1 MKIQKEQMEQ
11 QKEQMEQQNEQQKEQ
26 MKEQMRIQTKQHEE
40 ELAVQ
45 REQMELWP
53 DYWSRFCT
61 FLVANAVPDDRK
73 AQVFLTNQTPA
84 VYKQLAN
91 LAAQQNPRMNIND
104 LTMDQIVKFM
114 KEQFDPKL
122 FIVRERFK
130 FWSNME
136 RKPGETL
143 QELAARIRQDAAT
156 CDFPSIQDPQDE
168 ALRQR
173 FICSVNN
180 EAVLKALFK
189 VKDTELDFAKAVK
202 IAIETEDAAKVAK
215 ETVYGSKP
223 RPVNK
228 VKMNNKGGR
237 PKNHQQSNSTTS
249 NSAKCYRLDVPV
261 TIQDQQFTMEL
272 DTATTGNFVS
282 VPVWKQLGKPKLDD
296 VTHRYES
303 ASKHDLPVLG
313 TFMGQTKDPVT
324 GKQSSIPYIVT
335 KIPDLNLLGRN
346 AIQALGISVD
356 NALGLKSIE
365 SQVKSEDAKESH
377 SKTSSTTYASL
388 QKDCHT
394 LCDKFPDLFKEE
406 LGCLKDFELEVK
418 FKSDAKPV
426 FHKARPVPF
435 ALRDDLTK
443 GYEEGI
449 AKGVWKPV
457 QFNDYGTPVVPIR
470 KTNSA
475 GALKPKLRICGDY
488 SVGINDQLADHRHP
502 MPLPE
507 ELMQKLGGGFGYTK
521 IDLAD
526 AYNQIKLAPESQ
538 RRLALSTHR
547 GVLLQQRLPF
557 GIKSAPGYFQEIMEN
572 LTSDLPGVAVFQDDI
587 LTSGKDAKDHLS
599 NLERL
604 LTRLNDK
611 GLRCR
616 REKCLFAQ
624 PSVEYLGHTLSAEGI
639 SKGSKVEAVLK
650 MPPPTDV
657 SSLKSFLGS
666 VQFYGKFIP
675 NLATMAEPL
684 YRLTKKAN
692 PWKWGEEEQAA
703 FEQLKN
709 VLSSNQVLVHFD
721 PEKPVGLACDASNV
735 GIGAVLFHRYPD
747 GSERPIANVSK
758 TLTAAER
765 NYSQI
770 HKEALAIIYGLR
782 KFYQYLYGQ
791 QFILVTDHKP
801 LTALFGPKKGT
812 PLLAANRLARWA
824 LWLNQ
829 FDYTI
834 EYRKTADHGNADA
847 LSRLPSGDD
856 IDFDRE
862 ESGED
867 TDMVCAIRVLS
878 LQVKPF
884 DSNILR
890 QESGKDPV
898 IATVMRYVRE
908 GWPLKHAEIN
918 EEVRKFQKLS
928 DSLSICHGCLIYGTR
943 VVIPQSLQPKILD
956 LLHIGHFGMERMKQ
970 LARTAVYW
978 PGIDAAIEMTSR
990 RCDSCGEHQNKP
1002 SKPPVHPWML
1012 PEKPWSRVHLDHAIN
1027 FMGTNWLVITD
1038 AYSKYPCIHPTSS
1051 TSTRATLDLLEED
1064 FAHFGYPHTLV
1075 SDNATT
1081 FVSEEFQS
1089 WCKER
1094 GITHLTGAP
1103 YHPATN
1109 GAAERLVQ
1117 TFKQALRKSS
1127 LPPKRALQE
1136 FLMQYRRMPTSCG
1149 FSPSE
1154 LLMSRQ
1160 IRTRIDTLLPSP
1172 AHIAQGKQSKE
1183 ASKTQV
1189 TPDSGGVAKV
1199 TRQYKAGDPVYAL
1212 YYGPHHAKQP
1222 RWVPAVVKKSTDLT
1236 EARQK
1241 YFTAES
1247 MELLFRNVPPDKIF
1261 GFLREVNL
1269 FRGPFASPALE
1280 STRLFVT
1287 GNSGICIHAR
1297 LAQEP
1302 ADDRGMRGLDVPVT
1316 IQDQQFTMELDTA
1329 TTGNF
1334 VSVPVWKQLGKPK
1347 LDDVTHRY
1355 ESASKHDL
1363 PVLGTFMGQ
1372 TKDPVTGKQ
1381 SSIPYIVTKIHD
1393 LNLLGRNAIQA
1404 LGISVDN
1411 ALGLKSIESQVKS
1424 EGAKESHLKTSST
1437 TYASLQ
1443 KDCHTL
1449 CDKFP
1454 DLFKEEL
1461 GCLKDFELEIKFKSD
1476 AKPVFHKARPVPFAL
1491 RDDLTKGYEEGIAK
1505 GVWKPVQFNDY
1516 GTPVV
1521 PIRKTNSA
1529 GALKP
1534 KLRICGDYSVGI
1546 NDQLADHR
1554 HPMPLPEELMQKLGG
1569 GFGYTKID
1577 LADAYNQIKL
1587 APESQRRLALSTH
1600 RGVLLQQRLPF
1611 GIKSAPG
1618 YFQEIME
1625 NLTSDLPGVA
1635 VFQDDILTSGKDAK
1649 DHLSNLER
1657 LLTRLNDKGLRCRRE
1672 KCLFAQ
1678 PSVEYLGHTLSA
1690 EGISKGSKVEAVLK
1704 MPPPTDVSSLKSFLG
1719 SVQFYGKFIPNLATM
1734 AEPLYRLT
1742 KKANP
1747 WKWGEEEQA
1756 AFEQLK
1762 QVLSSDQVL
1771 VHFVPEKPVGL
1782 ACDASNVGIG
1792 AVLFHRYPDGSER
1805 PIANVSKTLTAAER
1819 NYSQIHKE
1827 ALAIIYGLRKFYQY
1841 LYGRQFILVTDHK
1854 PLTALFGPK
1863 KGTPLLAANR
1873 LARWALWL
1881 NQFDYTIEYR
1891 KTADHGNADALSRLP
1906 SGDDIDFDREES
1918 GEDTDMV
1925 CAIRVLSL
1933 QVKPFDANILR
1944 QESGKD
1950 PVIATVMRYVR
1961 EGWPLKHAEI
1971 NEDVRKFQKLSDSL
1985 STCHGCLIYG
1995 TRVVIPQSLQP
2006 KILDLLHIGHFG
2018 MERMKQLART
2028 AVYWPGIDAAIEM
2041 TSRRCDSC
2049 GEHQNKPSKPPVHPW
2064 MLPEKPWSRV
2074 HVDHAINFMGTNWLV
2089 ITDAYSKYPC
2099 IHPTS
2104 STSTRATLDL
2114 LEEDF
2119 AHFGYPHTLVSDNAT
2134 TFVSEEF
2141 QSWCKERGITHLT
2154 GAPYHP
2160 ATNGAAERL
2169 VQTFKQA
2176 LRKSSLPPKRAL
2188 QEFLMQYRR
2197 MPTSCGFSPSELLM
2211 SRQIRTRIDT
2221 LLTSPAHIAQG
2232 KQSKE
2237 ASKTQV
2243 TPDPGGVAKVTRQYK
2258 AGDPVYALY
2267 CGPHH
2272 AKQPRWVPAV
2282 VKKSTAVC
2290 GGPSSGQQ
2298 QTKRQR
2304 SAGIKLE

>member
-1 MKIQKEQMEQ
+1 MSTSNGGKAVISNDGATILKTLDIVHPAAKTLVDIAKSQDAEVGDGTTSVTLLAGELLKETKPFIEDRVHPQIIIRALRKATALAIEKIKSIAVHIKKDNPQEMRELLLKCASTALSSKLVAASKDFFAAMVVDAVMILDELLPLNMIGIKKVTGGALEDSMLVAGVAFKKTFSYAGFEMQPKTYTNPKIALLNIELELKAERENAEVRVDSVEEYQSIVDAEWKILYDKLDKIHQSGAKVVLSKLPIGDVATQYFADRDMFCAGRVPEEDLKRTMKACGGSIQTTAQSLTPDVLGTCETFEEVQVGSERYNLFKGCTQAKTCTIILRGGAEQFMEETERSLHDAIMIVRRAIKNDSVVAGGGAVEMEISSYLRDYSHTIAGKEQLLIAAYAKALEIIPRQ
-11 QKEQMEQQNEQQKEQ
+11 LCDNAGFDATNILNKLRQKHAQ
-26 MKEQMRIQTKQHEE
+26 
-40 ELAVQ
+40 
-45 REQMELWP
+45 ELWP

-91 LAAQQNPRMNIND
+91 LAAQQNPKTDINS

-249 NSAKCYRLDVPV
+249 NSAKCYRCGKAHKATDCFYKESKCNFCQKIGHLEAVCRKKLHQQQQGGRQSAKSSVKSITKAELVKAILGEVPQDTPRLDVPV

-365 SQVKSEDAKESH
+365 SQVKSEGAKESH
-377 SKTSSTTYASL
+377 PKTSSTTYASL

-406 LGCLKDFELEVK
+406 LGCLKDFELEIK

-547 GVLLQQRLPF
+547 GVLLQRLPF

-684 YRLTKKAN
+684 YRLTKKAS

-709 VLSSNQVLVHFD
+709 VLSSDQVLVHFD
-721 PEKPVGLACDASNV
+721 PDKPVGLACDVSNV

-747 GSERPIANVSK
+747 GSERSIANVSK

-782 KFYQYLYGQ
+782 KFYQYLYGR

-884 DSNILR
+884 DANILR

-1189 TPDSGGVAKV
+1189 TPDPGGVAKV

-1222 RWVPAVVKKSTDLT
+1222 RWVPAVVKKSTG
-1236 EARQK
+1236 E
-1241 YFTAES
+1241 
-1247 MELLFRNVPPDKIF
+1247 V
-1261 GFLREVNL
+1261 FL
-1269 FRGPFASPALE
+1269 
-1280 STRLFVT
+1280 
-1287 GNSGICIHAR
+1287 
-1297 LAQEP
+1297 
-1302 ADDRGMRGLDVPVT
+1302 
-1316 IQDQQFTMELDTA
+1316 
-1329 TTGNF
+1329 
-1334 VSVPVWKQLGKPK
+1334 
-1347 LDDVTHRY
+1347 
-1355 ESASKHDL
+1355 
-1363 PVLGTFMGQ
+1363 
-1372 TKDPVTGKQ
+1372 
-1381 SSIPYIVTKIHD
+1381 
-1393 LNLLGRNAIQA
+1393 
-1404 LGISVDN
+1404 
-1411 ALGLKSIESQVKS
+1411 
-1424 EGAKESHLKTSST
+1424 
-1437 TYASLQ
+1437 
-1443 KDCHTL
+1443 
-1449 CDKFP
+1449 
-1454 DLFKEEL
+1454 
-1461 GCLKDFELEIKFKSD
+1461 
-1476 AKPVFHKARPVPFAL
+1476 
-1491 RDDLTKGYEEGIAK
+1491 
-1505 GVWKPVQFNDY
+1505 
-1516 GTPVV
+1516 
-1521 PIRKTNSA
+1521 
-1529 GALKP
+1529 
-1534 KLRICGDYSVGI
+1534 
-1546 NDQLADHR
+1546 
-1554 HPMPLPEELMQKLGG
+1554 PL
-1569 GFGYTKID
+1569 
-1577 LADAYNQIKL
+1577 
-1587 APESQRRLALSTH
+1587 
-1600 RGVLLQQRLPF
+1600 
-1611 GIKSAPG
+1611 
-1618 YFQEIME
+1618 
-1625 NLTSDLPGVA
+1625 
-1635 VFQDDILTSGKDAK
+1635 
-1649 DHLSNLER
+1649 
-1657 LLTRLNDKGLRCRRE
+1657 
-1672 KCLFAQ
+1672 
-1678 PSVEYLGHTLSA
+1678 
-1690 EGISKGSKVEAVLK
+1690 
-1704 MPPPTDVSSLKSFLG
+1704 
-1719 SVQFYGKFIPNLATM
+1719 
-1734 AEPLYRLT
+1734 
-1742 KKANP
+1742 
-1747 WKWGEEEQA
+1747 
-1756 AFEQLK
+1756 
-1762 QVLSSDQVL
+1762 
-1771 VHFVPEKPVGL
+1771 
-1782 ACDASNVGIG
+1782 
-1792 AVLFHRYPDGSER
+1792 
-1805 PIANVSKTLTAAER
+1805 
-1819 NYSQIHKE
+1819 
-1827 ALAIIYGLRKFYQY
+1827 
-1841 LYGRQFILVTDHK
+1841 
-1854 PLTALFGPK
+1854 
-1863 KGTPLLAANR
+1863 
-1873 LARWALWL
+1873 
-1881 NQFDYTIEYR
+1881 
-1891 KTADHGNADALSRLP
+1891 
-1906 SGDDIDFDREES
+1906 
-1918 GEDTDMV
+1918 
-1925 CAIRVLSL
+1925 
-1933 QVKPFDANILR
+1933 
-1944 QESGKD
+1944 
-1950 PVIATVMRYVR
+1950 
-1961 EGWPLKHAEI
+1961 
-1971 NEDVRKFQKLSDSL
+1971 
-1985 STCHGCLIYG
+1985 
-1995 TRVVIPQSLQP
+1995 
-2006 KILDLLHIGHFG
+2006 
-2018 MERMKQLART
+2018 
-2028 AVYWPGIDAAIEM
+2028 
-2041 TSRRCDSC
+2041 
-2049 GEHQNKPSKPPVHPW
+2049 
-2064 MLPEKPWSRV
+2064 
-2074 HVDHAINFMGTNWLV
+2074 
-2089 ITDAYSKYPC
+2089 
-2099 IHPTS
+2099 
-2104 STSTRATLDL
+2104 
-2114 LEEDF
+2114 
-2119 AHFGYPHTLVSDNAT
+2119 
-2134 TFVSEEF
+2134 
-2141 QSWCKERGITHLT
+2141 
-2154 GAPYHP
+2154 
-2160 ATNGAAERL
+2160 
-2169 VQTFKQA
+2169 
-2176 LRKSSLPPKRAL
+2176 
-2188 QEFLMQYRR
+2188 
-2197 MPTSCGFSPSELLM
+2197 
-2211 SRQIRTRIDT
+2211 
-2221 LLTSPAHIAQG
+2221 
-2232 KQSKE
+2232 
-2237 ASKTQV
+2237 
-2243 TPDPGGVAKVTRQYK
+2243 
-2258 AGDPVYALY
+2258 
-2267 CGPHH
+2267 
-2272 AKQPRWVPAV
+2272 
-2282 VKKSTAVC
+2282 
-2290 GGPSSGQQ
+2290 
-2298 QTKRQR
+2298 
-2304 SAGIKLE
+2304 

>member
-1 MKIQKEQMEQ
+1 MEQQKEQMKIQKEQMKIQMEQQKEQMEQ
-11 QKEQMEQQNEQQKEQ
+11 QKEQMEQQKEQ
-26 MKEQMRIQTKQHEE
+26 MKEQMRIQAKQHEE

-91 LAAQQNPRMNIND
+91 LAAQQNPRTDINS

-365 SQVKSEDAKESH
+365 SQVKSEGAKESH
-377 SKTSSTTYASL
+377 PKTSSTTYASL

-538 RRLALSTHR
+538 RRLALSTH
-547 GVLLQQRLPF
+547 L
-557 GIKSAPGYFQEIMEN
+557 
-572 LTSDLPGVAVFQDDI
+572 
-587 LTSGKDAKDHLS
+587 
-599 NLERL
+599 
-604 LTRLNDK
+604 
-611 GLRCR
+611 
-616 REKCLFAQ
+616 
-624 PSVEYLGHTLSAEGI
+624 
-639 SKGSKVEAVLK
+639 
-650 MPPPTDV
+650 
-657 SSLKSFLGS
+657 
-666 VQFYGKFIP
+666 QFYGKFIP

-684 YRLTKKAN
+684 YRLTKKAS

-709 VLSSNQVLVHFD
+709 VLSSDQVLVHFD

-782 KFYQYLYGQ
+782 KFYQYLYGR

-801 LTALFGPKKGT
+801 LTTLFGPKKGT

-956 LLHIGHFGMERMKQ
+956 LLHIGHFGMERKKQ

-1222 RWVPAVVKKSTDLT
+1222 RWVPAVVKKSTGTRCFNVKVVPRGPVWRRHWEQLRPRYASEEDNEPGDSADASELPIDHP
-1236 EARQK
+1236 
-1241 YFTAES
+1241 
-1247 MELLFRNVPPDKIF
+1247 MEILENVPPTQ
-1261 GFLREVNL
+1261 N
-1269 FRGPFASPALE
+1269 
-1280 STRLFVT
+1280 
-1287 GNSGICIHAR
+1287 
-1297 LAQEP
+1297 
-1302 ADDRGMRGLDVPVT
+1302 
-1316 IQDQQFTMELDTA
+1316 
-1329 TTGNF
+1329 
-1334 VSVPVWKQLGKPK
+1334 
-1347 LDDVTHRY
+1347 
-1355 ESASKHDL
+1355 
-1363 PVLGTFMGQ
+1363 
-1372 TKDPVTGKQ
+1372 Q
-1381 SSIPYIVTKIHD
+1381 S
-1393 LNLLGRNAIQA
+1393 
-1404 LGISVDN
+1404 
-1411 ALGLKSIESQVKS
+1411 
-1424 EGAKESHLKTSST
+1424 
-1437 TYASLQ
+1437 
-1443 KDCHTL
+1443 
-1449 CDKFP
+1449 
-1454 DLFKEEL
+1454 
-1461 GCLKDFELEIKFKSD
+1461 
-1476 AKPVFHKARPVPFAL
+1476 RP
-1491 RDDLTKGYEEGIAK
+1491 
-1505 GVWKPVQFNDY
+1505 
-1516 GTPVV
+1516 
-1521 PIRKTNSA
+1521 
-1529 GALKP
+1529 
-1534 KLRICGDYSVGI
+1534 
-1546 NDQLADHR
+1546 
-1554 HPMPLPEELMQKLGG
+1554 
-1569 GFGYTKID
+1569 
-1577 LADAYNQIKL
+1577 
-1587 APESQRRLALSTH
+1587 
-1600 RGVLLQQRLPF
+1600 RLP
-1611 GIKSAPG
+1611 
-1618 YFQEIME
+1618 
-1625 NLTSDLPGVA
+1625 
-1635 VFQDDILTSGKDAK
+1635 
-1649 DHLSNLER
+1649 
-1657 LLTRLNDKGLRCRRE
+1657 
-1672 KCLFAQ
+1672 
-1678 PSVEYLGHTLSA
+1678 
-1690 EGISKGSKVEAVLK
+1690 
-1704 MPPPTDVSSLKSFLG
+1704 
-1719 SVQFYGKFIPNLATM
+1719 
-1734 AEPLYRLT
+1734 
-1742 KKANP
+1742 
-1747 WKWGEEEQA
+1747 
-1756 AFEQLK
+1756 
-1762 QVLSSDQVL
+1762 
-1771 VHFVPEKPVGL
+1771 
-1782 ACDASNVGIG
+1782 
-1792 AVLFHRYPDGSER
+1792 
-1805 PIANVSKTLTAAER
+1805 
-1819 NYSQIHKE
+1819 
-1827 ALAIIYGLRKFYQY
+1827 
-1841 LYGRQFILVTDHK
+1841 
-1854 PLTALFGPK
+1854 
-1863 KGTPLLAANR
+1863 
-1873 LARWALWL
+1873 
-1881 NQFDYTIEYR
+1881 
-1891 KTADHGNADALSRLP
+1891 
-1906 SGDDIDFDREES
+1906 
-1918 GEDTDMV
+1918 
-1925 CAIRVLSL
+1925 
-1933 QVKPFDANILR
+1933 
-1944 QESGKD
+1944 
-1950 PVIATVMRYVR
+1950 
-1961 EGWPLKHAEI
+1961 
-1971 NEDVRKFQKLSDSL
+1971 
-1985 STCHGCLIYG
+1985 
-1995 TRVVIPQSLQP
+1995 
-2006 KILDLLHIGHFG
+2006 
-2018 MERMKQLART
+2018 RT
-2028 AVYWPGIDAAIEM
+2028 
-2041 TSRRCDSC
+2041 
-2049 GEHQNKPSKPPVHPW
+2049 KPPVP
-2064 MLPEKPWSRV
+2064 
-2074 HVDHAINFMGTNWLV
+2074 D
-2089 ITDAYSKYPC
+2089 YS
-2099 IHPTS
+2099 
-2104 STSTRATLDL
+2104 
-2114 LEEDF
+2114 
-2119 AHFGYPHTLVSDNAT
+2119 
-2134 TFVSEEF
+2134 
-2141 QSWCKERGITHLT
+2141 
-2154 GAPYHP
+2154 
-2160 ATNGAAERL
+2160 
-2169 VQTFKQA
+2169 
-2176 LRKSSLPPKRAL
+2176 
-2188 QEFLMQYRR
+2188 FLI
-2197 MPTSCGFSPSELLM
+2197 FL
-2211 SRQIRTRIDT
+2211 
-2221 LLTSPAHIAQG
+2221 
-2232 KQSKE
+2232 
-2237 ASKTQV
+2237 
-2243 TPDPGGVAKVTRQYK
+2243 
-2258 AGDPVYALY
+2258 
-2267 CGPHH
+2267 
-2272 AKQPRWVPAV
+2272 
-2282 VKKSTAVC
+2282 
-2290 GGPSSGQQ
+2290 
-2298 QTKRQR
+2298 
-2304 SAGIKLE
+2304 

>member
-1 MKIQKEQMEQ
+1 MEQQKEQMKIQKEQMKIQMEQQTEQMEQ
-11 QKEQMEQQNEQQKEQ
+11 QKEQMEQQKEQ
-26 MKEQMRIQTKQHEE
+26 MKEQMRIQAKQHEE

-91 LAAQQNPRMNIND
+91 LAAQQNPKTDINS
-104 LTMDQIVKFM
+104 LTMDQIVEFM

-156 CDFPSIQDPQDE
+156 CDFPSILDPQDE

-228 VKMNNKGGR
+228 VKANNKGGQ

-249 NSAKCYRLDVPV
+249 NSAKCYRCGKAHKATDCYYKDSKCNYCQKTGHLEAVCRKKLHQQQQGGRHPAKSSVKSITKVELVKAILGEVPQDTPRLDVPV

-365 SQVKSEDAKESH
+365 SQVKSEGAKESH
-377 SKTSSTTYASL
+377 PKTSSSTYASL

-507 ELMQKLGGGFGYTK
+507 ELMQKLGGGFGYSK

-624 PSVEYLGHTLSAEGI
+624 PSVEYLGHTISAEGI

-666 VQFYGKFIP
+666 VQFYGEFIP

-684 YRLTKKAN
+684 YRLTKKAS

-709 VLSSNQVLVHFD
+709 VLSSDQVLVHFD
-721 PEKPVGLACDASNV
+721 PDKPVGLACDASNV

-782 KFYQYLYGQ
+782 KFYQYLYGR

-1075 SDNATT
+1075 SDNPTT

-1222 RWVPAVVKKSTDLT
+1222 RWVPAVVKKSTGTRCFNVKVVPRGPVWRRHWEQLRPRYASEEDNEPGDSADASELPIDHP
-1236 EARQK
+1236 
-1241 YFTAES
+1241 
-1247 MELLFRNVPPDKIF
+1247 MEILENVPPTQ
-1261 GFLREVNL
+1261 N
-1269 FRGPFASPALE
+1269 
-1280 STRLFVT
+1280 
-1287 GNSGICIHAR
+1287 
-1297 LAQEP
+1297 
-1302 ADDRGMRGLDVPVT
+1302 
-1316 IQDQQFTMELDTA
+1316 
-1329 TTGNF
+1329 
-1334 VSVPVWKQLGKPK
+1334 
-1347 LDDVTHRY
+1347 
-1355 ESASKHDL
+1355 
-1363 PVLGTFMGQ
+1363 
-1372 TKDPVTGKQ
+1372 Q
-1381 SSIPYIVTKIHD
+1381 S
-1393 LNLLGRNAIQA
+1393 
-1404 LGISVDN
+1404 
-1411 ALGLKSIESQVKS
+1411 
-1424 EGAKESHLKTSST
+1424 
-1437 TYASLQ
+1437 
-1443 KDCHTL
+1443 
-1449 CDKFP
+1449 
-1454 DLFKEEL
+1454 
-1461 GCLKDFELEIKFKSD
+1461 
-1476 AKPVFHKARPVPFAL
+1476 RP
-1491 RDDLTKGYEEGIAK
+1491 
-1505 GVWKPVQFNDY
+1505 
-1516 GTPVV
+1516 
-1521 PIRKTNSA
+1521 
-1529 GALKP
+1529 
-1534 KLRICGDYSVGI
+1534 
-1546 NDQLADHR
+1546 
-1554 HPMPLPEELMQKLGG
+1554 
-1569 GFGYTKID
+1569 
-1577 LADAYNQIKL
+1577 
-1587 APESQRRLALSTH
+1587 
-1600 RGVLLQQRLPF
+1600 RLP
-1611 GIKSAPG
+1611 
-1618 YFQEIME
+1618 
-1625 NLTSDLPGVA
+1625 
-1635 VFQDDILTSGKDAK
+1635 
-1649 DHLSNLER
+1649 
-1657 LLTRLNDKGLRCRRE
+1657 
-1672 KCLFAQ
+1672 
-1678 PSVEYLGHTLSA
+1678 
-1690 EGISKGSKVEAVLK
+1690 
-1704 MPPPTDVSSLKSFLG
+1704 
-1719 SVQFYGKFIPNLATM
+1719 
-1734 AEPLYRLT
+1734 
-1742 KKANP
+1742 
-1747 WKWGEEEQA
+1747 
-1756 AFEQLK
+1756 
-1762 QVLSSDQVL
+1762 
-1771 VHFVPEKPVGL
+1771 
-1782 ACDASNVGIG
+1782 
-1792 AVLFHRYPDGSER
+1792 
-1805 PIANVSKTLTAAER
+1805 
-1819 NYSQIHKE
+1819 
-1827 ALAIIYGLRKFYQY
+1827 
-1841 LYGRQFILVTDHK
+1841 
-1854 PLTALFGPK
+1854 
-1863 KGTPLLAANR
+1863 
-1873 LARWALWL
+1873 
-1881 NQFDYTIEYR
+1881 
-1891 KTADHGNADALSRLP
+1891 
-1906 SGDDIDFDREES
+1906 
-1918 GEDTDMV
+1918 
-1925 CAIRVLSL
+1925 
-1933 QVKPFDANILR
+1933 
-1944 QESGKD
+1944 
-1950 PVIATVMRYVR
+1950 
-1961 EGWPLKHAEI
+1961 
-1971 NEDVRKFQKLSDSL
+1971 
-1985 STCHGCLIYG
+1985 
-1995 TRVVIPQSLQP
+1995 
-2006 KILDLLHIGHFG
+2006 
-2018 MERMKQLART
+2018 RT
-2028 AVYWPGIDAAIEM
+2028 
-2041 TSRRCDSC
+2041 
-2049 GEHQNKPSKPPVHPW
+2049 KPPV
-2064 MLPEKPWSRV
+2064 PEPGKYGTCGAGRVIIHIIKRVISRE
-2074 HVDHAINFMGTNWLV
+2074 A
-2089 ITDAYSKYPC
+2089 
-2099 IHPTS
+2099 
-2104 STSTRATLDL
+2104 
-2114 LEEDF
+2114 
-2119 AHFGYPHTLVSDNAT
+2119 
-2134 TFVSEEF
+2134 
-2141 QSWCKERGITHLT
+2141 
-2154 GAPYHP
+2154 
-2160 ATNGAAERL
+2160 
-2169 VQTFKQA
+2169 
-2176 LRKSSLPPKRAL
+2176 PPKSH
-2188 QEFLMQYRR
+2188 
-2197 MPTSCGFSPSELLM
+2197 P
-2211 SRQIRTRIDT
+2211 
-2221 LLTSPAHIAQG
+2221 
-2232 KQSKE
+2232 
-2237 ASKTQV
+2237 
-2243 TPDPGGVAKVTRQYK
+2243 
-2258 AGDPVYALY
+2258 
-2267 CGPHH
+2267 
-2272 AKQPRWVPAV
+2272 
-2282 VKKSTAVC
+2282 
-2290 GGPSSGQQ
+2290 
-2298 QTKRQR
+2298 
-2304 SAGIKLE
+2304 

>member
-1 MKIQKEQMEQ
+1 
-11 QKEQMEQQNEQQKEQ
+11 
-26 MKEQMRIQTKQHEE
+26 
-40 ELAVQ
+40 
-45 REQMELWP
+45 
-53 DYWSRFCT
+53 
-61 FLVANAVPDDRK
+61 
-73 AQVFLTNQTPA
+73 
-84 VYKQLAN
+84 
-91 LAAQQNPRMNIND
+91 MNIND

-228 VKMNNKGGR
+228 VKANNKGGR

-249 NSAKCYRLDVPV
+249 DSAKCYRLDVPV

-313 TFMGQTKDPVT
+313 TFMGQQGP
-324 GKQSSIPYIVT
+324 
-335 KIPDLNLLGRN
+335 N
-346 AIQALGISVD
+346 
-356 NALGLKSIE
+356 
-365 SQVKSEDAKESH
+365 
-377 SKTSSTTYASL
+377 
-388 QKDCHT
+388 
-394 LCDKFPDLFKEE
+394 LFKEE

-457 QFNDYGTPVVPIR
+457 QFNDYGTPVVPI
-470 KTNSA
+470 
-475 GALKPKLRICGDY
+475 
-488 SVGINDQLADHRHP
+488 Q
-502 MPLPE
+502 

-538 RRLALSTHR
+538 RRLALSTH
-547 GVLLQQRLPF
+547 L
-557 GIKSAPGYFQEIMEN
+557 
-572 LTSDLPGVAVFQDDI
+572 
-587 LTSGKDAKDHLS
+587 
-599 NLERL
+599 
-604 LTRLNDK
+604 
-611 GLRCR
+611 
-616 REKCLFAQ
+616 
-624 PSVEYLGHTLSAEGI
+624 
-639 SKGSKVEAVLK
+639 
-650 MPPPTDV
+650 
-657 SSLKSFLGS
+657 
-666 VQFYGKFIP
+666 QFYGKFIP

-709 VLSSNQVLVHFD
+709 VLSSDQVLVHFD

-782 KFYQYLYGQ
+782 KFYQYLYGR

-884 DSNILR
+884 DANILR

-928 DSLSICHGCLIYGTR
+928 DSLSTCHGCLIYGTR

-1189 TPDSGGVAKV
+1189 TPDPGGVAKV

-1222 RWVPAVVKKSTDLT
+1222 RWVPAVVKKSTGTRCFNVKVVPRGPVWRRHWEQLRPRYASEEDSEPGDSADASELPIDHP
-1236 EARQK
+1236 
-1241 YFTAES
+1241 
-1247 MELLFRNVPPDKIF
+1247 MEILENVPPTQ
-1261 GFLREVNL
+1261 N
-1269 FRGPFASPALE
+1269 
-1280 STRLFVT
+1280 
-1287 GNSGICIHAR
+1287 
-1297 LAQEP
+1297 
-1302 ADDRGMRGLDVPVT
+1302 
-1316 IQDQQFTMELDTA
+1316 
-1329 TTGNF
+1329 
-1334 VSVPVWKQLGKPK
+1334 
-1347 LDDVTHRY
+1347 
-1355 ESASKHDL
+1355 
-1363 PVLGTFMGQ
+1363 
-1372 TKDPVTGKQ
+1372 Q
-1381 SSIPYIVTKIHD
+1381 S
-1393 LNLLGRNAIQA
+1393 
-1404 LGISVDN
+1404 
-1411 ALGLKSIESQVKS
+1411 
-1424 EGAKESHLKTSST
+1424 
-1437 TYASLQ
+1437 
-1443 KDCHTL
+1443 
-1449 CDKFP
+1449 
-1454 DLFKEEL
+1454 
-1461 GCLKDFELEIKFKSD
+1461 
-1476 AKPVFHKARPVPFAL
+1476 RP
-1491 RDDLTKGYEEGIAK
+1491 
-1505 GVWKPVQFNDY
+1505 
-1516 GTPVV
+1516 
-1521 PIRKTNSA
+1521 
-1529 GALKP
+1529 
-1534 KLRICGDYSVGI
+1534 
-1546 NDQLADHR
+1546 
-1554 HPMPLPEELMQKLGG
+1554 
-1569 GFGYTKID
+1569 
-1577 LADAYNQIKL
+1577 
-1587 APESQRRLALSTH
+1587 
-1600 RGVLLQQRLPF
+1600 RLP
-1611 GIKSAPG
+1611 
-1618 YFQEIME
+1618 
-1625 NLTSDLPGVA
+1625 
-1635 VFQDDILTSGKDAK
+1635 
-1649 DHLSNLER
+1649 
-1657 LLTRLNDKGLRCRRE
+1657 
-1672 KCLFAQ
+1672 
-1678 PSVEYLGHTLSA
+1678 
-1690 EGISKGSKVEAVLK
+1690 
-1704 MPPPTDVSSLKSFLG
+1704 
-1719 SVQFYGKFIPNLATM
+1719 
-1734 AEPLYRLT
+1734 
-1742 KKANP
+1742 
-1747 WKWGEEEQA
+1747 
-1756 AFEQLK
+1756 
-1762 QVLSSDQVL
+1762 
-1771 VHFVPEKPVGL
+1771 
-1782 ACDASNVGIG
+1782 
-1792 AVLFHRYPDGSER
+1792 
-1805 PIANVSKTLTAAER
+1805 
-1819 NYSQIHKE
+1819 
-1827 ALAIIYGLRKFYQY
+1827 
-1841 LYGRQFILVTDHK
+1841 
-1854 PLTALFGPK
+1854 
-1863 KGTPLLAANR
+1863 
-1873 LARWALWL
+1873 
-1881 NQFDYTIEYR
+1881 
-1891 KTADHGNADALSRLP
+1891 
-1906 SGDDIDFDREES
+1906 
-1918 GEDTDMV
+1918 
-1925 CAIRVLSL
+1925 
-1933 QVKPFDANILR
+1933 
-1944 QESGKD
+1944 
-1950 PVIATVMRYVR
+1950 
-1961 EGWPLKHAEI
+1961 
-1971 NEDVRKFQKLSDSL
+1971 
-1985 STCHGCLIYG
+1985 
-1995 TRVVIPQSLQP
+1995 
-2006 KILDLLHIGHFG
+2006 
-2018 MERMKQLART
+2018 RT
-2028 AVYWPGIDAAIEM
+2028 
-2041 TSRRCDSC
+2041 
-2049 GEHQNKPSKPPVHPW
+2049 KPPVP
-2064 MLPEKPWSRV
+2064 
-2074 HVDHAINFMGTNWLV
+2074 DH
-2089 ITDAYSKYPC
+2089 
-2099 IHPTS
+2099 
-2104 STSTRATLDL
+2104 
-2114 LEEDF
+2114 
-2119 AHFGYPHTLVSDNAT
+2119 
-2134 TFVSEEF
+2134 
-2141 QSWCKERGITHLT
+2141 
-2154 GAPYHP
+2154 
-2160 ATNGAAERL
+2160 
-2169 VQTFKQA
+2169 
-2176 LRKSSLPPKRAL
+2176 
-2188 QEFLMQYRR
+2188 
-2197 MPTSCGFSPSELLM
+2197 
-2211 SRQIRTRIDT
+2211 
-2221 LLTSPAHIAQG
+2221 
-2232 KQSKE
+2232 
-2237 ASKTQV
+2237 
-2243 TPDPGGVAKVTRQYK
+2243 GV
-2258 AGDPVYALY
+2258 
-2267 CGPHH
+2267 C
-2272 AKQPRWVPAV
+2272 
-2282 VKKSTAVC
+2282 VC
-2290 GGPSSGQQ
+2290 V
-2298 QTKRQR
+2298 
-2304 SAGIKLE
+2304 

>member
-1 MKIQKEQMEQ
+1 MLRVDEI
-11 QKEQMEQQNEQQKEQ
+11 
-26 MKEQMRIQTKQHEE
+26 
-40 ELAVQ
+40 
-45 REQMELWP
+45 
-53 DYWSRFCT
+53 
-61 FLVANAVPDDRK
+61 
-73 AQVFLTNQTPA
+73 
-84 VYKQLAN
+84 
-91 LAAQQNPRMNIND
+91 INV
-104 LTMDQIVKFM
+104 IN
-114 KEQFDPKL
+114 
-122 FIVRERFK
+122 FK
-130 FWSNME
+130 F
-136 RKPGETL
+136 
-143 QELAARIRQDAAT
+143 
-156 CDFPSIQDPQDE
+156 PSK
-168 ALRQR
+168 
-173 FICSVNN
+173 
-180 EAVLKALFK
+180 KALK
-189 VKDTELDFAKAVK
+189 RKKDCNVKDTELDFAKAVK

-249 NSAKCYRLDVPV
+249 DSAKCYRLDVPV

-313 TFMGQTKDPVT
+313 TFMGQTTDPVT

-356 NALGLKSIE
+356 NAFGLKSIE

-470 KTNSA
+470 KTNST

-502 MPLPE
+502 IPLPE

-703 FEQLKN
+703 FEQLKQ
-709 VLSSNQVLVHFD
+709 VFSSDQVLVHFD

-782 KFYQYLYGQ
+782 KFYQYLYGR

-801 LTALFGPKKGT
+801 LTTLFGPKKGT

-884 DSNILR
+884 DANILR

-928 DSLSICHGCLIYGTR
+928 DSLSTCHGCLIYGTR

-1189 TPDSGGVAKV
+1189 TPDPGGVAKV

-1222 RWVPAVVKKSTDLT
+1222 RWVPAVVKKSTGTRCFNVKVVPRGPVWRRHWEQLRPRYASEEDNEPGDSADAFELPIDHP
-1236 EARQK
+1236 
-1241 YFTAES
+1241 
-1247 MELLFRNVPPDKIF
+1247 MEIVENVPPTQNQSRPRLPRTKPPVPDQDDGDDDDGFDDESLDFDDSDDGAMFDTKIV
-1261 GFLREVNL
+1261 RQDEEDD
-1269 FRGPFASPALE
+1269 P
-1280 STRLFVT
+1280 RLFKLPPVF
-1287 GNSGICIHAR
+1287 GKEDQDPKKRKKGKQSR
-1297 LAQEP
+1297 LVPMVSENTFLTTNRRERRAD
-1302 ADDRGMRGLDVPVT
+1302 ADDNGND
-1316 IQDQQFTMELDTA
+1316 A
-1329 TTGNF
+1329 TSGGVRLPRLSNQRASL
-1334 VSVPVWKQLGKPK
+1334 VAEDAGQGRKQK
-1347 LDDVTHRY
+1347 
-1355 ESASKHDL
+1355 
-1363 PVLGTFMGQ
+1363 
-1372 TKDPVTGKQ
+1372 TKDP
-1381 SSIPYIVTKIHD
+1381 
-1393 LNLLGRNAIQA
+1393 
-1404 LGISVDN
+1404 
-1411 ALGLKSIESQVKS
+1411 
-1424 EGAKESHLKTSST
+1424 
-1437 TYASLQ
+1437 
-1443 KDCHTL
+1443 
-1449 CDKFP
+1449 
-1454 DLFKEEL
+1454 
-1461 GCLKDFELEIKFKSD
+1461 
-1476 AKPVFHKARPVPFAL
+1476 
-1491 RDDLTKGYEEGIAK
+1491 
-1505 GVWKPVQFNDY
+1505 
-1516 GTPVV
+1516 
-1521 PIRKTNSA
+1521 
-1529 GALKP
+1529 
-1534 KLRICGDYSVGI
+1534 
-1546 NDQLADHR
+1546 
-1554 HPMPLPEELMQKLGG
+1554 
-1569 GFGYTKID
+1569 
-1577 LADAYNQIKL
+1577 
-1587 APESQRRLALSTH
+1587 RRL
-1600 RGVLLQQRLPF
+1600 
-1611 GIKSAPG
+1611 
-1618 YFQEIME
+1618 
-1625 NLTSDLPGVA
+1625 NSDRIG
-1635 VFQDDILTSGKDAK
+1635 
-1649 DHLSNLER
+1649 
-1657 LLTRLNDKGLRCRRE
+1657 RRD
-1672 KCLFAQ
+1672 L
-1678 PSVEYLGHTLSA
+1678 
-1690 EGISKGSKVEAVLK
+1690 
-1704 MPPPTDVSSLKSFLG
+1704 D
-1719 SVQFYGKFIPNLATM
+1719 
-1734 AEPLYRLT
+1734 
-1742 KKANP
+1742 
-1747 WKWGEEEQA
+1747 
-1756 AFEQLK
+1756 
-1762 QVLSSDQVL
+1762 
-1771 VHFVPEKPVGL
+1771 
-1782 ACDASNVGIG
+1782 
-1792 AVLFHRYPDGSER
+1792 PD
-1805 PIANVSKTLTAAER
+1805 
-1819 NYSQIHKE
+1819 
-1827 ALAIIYGLRKFYQY
+1827 
-1841 LYGRQFILVTDHK
+1841 
-1854 PLTALFGPK
+1854 
-1863 KGTPLLAANR
+1863 
-1873 LARWALWL
+1873 
-1881 NQFDYTIEYR
+1881 
-1891 KTADHGNADALSRLP
+1891 
-1906 SGDDIDFDREES
+1906 
-1918 GEDTDMV
+1918 
-1925 CAIRVLSL
+1925 
-1933 QVKPFDANILR
+1933 
-1944 QESGKD
+1944 
-1950 PVIATVMRYVR
+1950 
-1961 EGWPLKHAEI
+1961 
-1971 NEDVRKFQKLSDSL
+1971 
-1985 STCHGCLIYG
+1985 
-1995 TRVVIPQSLQP
+1995 
-2006 KILDLLHIGHFG
+2006 
-2018 MERMKQLART
+2018 
-2028 AVYWPGIDAAIEM
+2028 
-2041 TSRRCDSC
+2041 
-2049 GEHQNKPSKPPVHPW
+2049 
-2064 MLPEKPWSRV
+2064 
-2074 HVDHAINFMGTNWLV
+2074 
-2089 ITDAYSKYPC
+2089 
-2099 IHPTS
+2099 
-2104 STSTRATLDL
+2104 
-2114 LEEDF
+2114 
-2119 AHFGYPHTLVSDNAT
+2119 
-2134 TFVSEEF
+2134 
-2141 QSWCKERGITHLT
+2141 
-2154 GAPYHP
+2154 
-2160 ATNGAAERL
+2160 
-2169 VQTFKQA
+2169 
-2176 LRKSSLPPKRAL
+2176 
-2188 QEFLMQYRR
+2188 
-2197 MPTSCGFSPSELLM
+2197 
-2211 SRQIRTRIDT
+2211 
-2221 LLTSPAHIAQG
+2221 
-2232 KQSKE
+2232 
-2237 ASKTQV
+2237 
-2243 TPDPGGVAKVTRQYK
+2243 VAKVMARSDSSVVMTVGEDGELRYLPEPLSFLSSREKTDPPPQPIVVSIRNQEEVRQSPQTEVFPNGAEIFIRSDASFRYDHQQRFRAFFK
-2258 AGDPVYALY
+2258 FGEPDP
-2267 CGPHH
+2267 
-2272 AKQPRWVPAV
+2272 KQKTLLSV
-2282 VKKSTAVC
+2282 
-2290 GGPSSGQQ
+2290 
-2298 QTKRQR
+2298 
-2304 SAGIKLE
+2304 